1 MKVQKINE
9 SIITSE
15 DIIKYNEAI
24 SKLEGY
30 VFNASDVNMDMRII
44 TVRMGNTEEQL
55 TLVNPKVIKHSDSP
69 VVYYEKDTY
78 KQNKVRKTIRSTYL
92 LIDTDNLGQV
102 EFKATNDKMDWKNAM
117 NFLEMLDYWNVF

>member
-15 DIIKYNEAI
+15 DIIKYNEEI

-102 EFKATNDKMDWKNAM
+102 EFKATNDKMDWKMLM